1 MNKTRKTMQDRVE
14 EIKFRRY
21 VKNNA
26 KKARSMINEIYEEAN
41 DRLWVEACRNYNGN
55 LLLKKEYENDLKAEM
70 KQIIDKYNID
80 EKKVDDL
87 YIGHWEGILT
97 VINFLMGGGEA
108 DINYIRD
115 YMEMMSILQLK
126 K

>member
-1 MNKTRKTMQDRVE
+1 MNKTRKTMQDRIE
-14 EIKFRRY
+14 EIRFRRY
-21 VKNNA
+21 IKKNA
-26 KKARSMINEIYEEAN
+26 KKARSMINEIYEEAK
-41 DRLWVEACRNYNGN
+41 DRLWVESCRNYDGN
-55 LLLKKEYENDLKAEM
+55 LPPKEEYENDPKAEM

-87 YIGHWEGILT
+87 YVGHWEGILT
-97 VINFLMGGGEA
+97 IINFLMGDGEG

-115 YMEMMSILQLK
+115 YMGMMFILQLK